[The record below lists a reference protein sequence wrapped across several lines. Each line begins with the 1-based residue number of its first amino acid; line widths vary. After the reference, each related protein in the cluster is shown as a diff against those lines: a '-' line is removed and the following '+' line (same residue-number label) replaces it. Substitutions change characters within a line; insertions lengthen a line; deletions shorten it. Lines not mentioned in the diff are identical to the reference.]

1 MKDVQRHPECRIF
14 FSKNVDFSHLGY
26 HVTTQTPFILAL
38 AHSAK
43 VKELSV
49 AVEMPATHYWPELT
63 LIYGSVTFFSI
74 YSFR

>member
-1 MKDVQRHPECRIF
+1 MCKGTQSAGF
-14 FSKNVDFSHLGY
+14 FFQKNVDFSHLGY

-49 AVEMPATHYWPELT
+49 TVEMPATHYWPELT

>member
-1 MKDVQRHPECRIF
+1 MQ
-14 FSKNVDFSHLGY
+14 NVDFSHLGY
-26 HVTTQTPFILAL
+26 HVNNPNTFWVVGVPPNYSFIHAL

-49 AVEMPATHYWPELT
+49 TAEMPATHYWPELT